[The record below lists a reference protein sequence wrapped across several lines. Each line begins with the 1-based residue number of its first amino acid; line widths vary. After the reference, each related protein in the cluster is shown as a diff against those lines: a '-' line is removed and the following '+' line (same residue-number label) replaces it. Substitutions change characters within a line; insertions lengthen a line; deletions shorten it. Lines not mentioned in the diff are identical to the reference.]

1 MIPPTTDRVPLA
13 GESHKEVSEMSD
25 IPASSPVVQPAVPAV
40 TYDKWVVESLVFSG
54 DGISTPLSA
63 EAWFRIGTK
72 KADGSWILGDVRRNF
87 HIPNVWE
94 LASTDADVAQTMG
107 SVIATL
113 TRLASAAGVL

>member
-1 MIPPTTDRVPLA
+1 MIRPITVLVPLV
-13 GESHKEVSEMSD
+13 GGSRKEVSKMSD
-25 IPASSPVVQPAVPAV
+25 IPASSPVIQPAIPAV

-54 DGISTPLSA
+54 NGITTPLSA

-72 KADGSWILGDVRRNF
+72 NADGSWVLGDVRRNF

-94 LASTDADVAQTMG
+94 LAGKDADVAQTMG
-107 SVIATL
+107 AVIATL